1 MTFLQKWDFEQITV
15 VNSEIIGVARATI
28 ASVRPCITHLLEA
41 DQLKGC
47 VQDLKISLNDSKK
60 IPEDSPIIFK
70 IFPRSPKN
78 ILVDALY
85 LTMISLRN
93 FVLCQGIH

>member
-1 MTFLQKWDFEQITV
+1 MDADLSHHVSNAADTDFLKVQFHIYYTFSHVTRD
-15 VNSEIIGVARATI
+15 
-28 ASVRPCITHLLEA
+28 THLLET

-70 IFPRSPKN
+70 IFPQSSKN
-78 ILVDALY
+78 ILVDALA
-85 LTMISLRN
+85 
-93 FVLCQGIH
+93 